1 MKRRKD
7 NSWEEED
14 NRDDRAFLK
23 LEKEI
28 LKEMF
33 PHSATIFEAEKEDE
47 EEVGEEK
54 KRAGGGAIVL

>member
-1 MKRRKD
+1 MR
-7 NSWEEED
+7 
-14 NRDDRAFLK
+14 LK
-23 LEKEI
+23 KEN

>member
-28 LKEMF
+28 WKEMF
-33 PHSATIFEAEKEDE
+33 PHSAELSEAGEEEE
-47 EEVGEEK
+47 EEVEE
-54 KRAGGGAIVL
+54 